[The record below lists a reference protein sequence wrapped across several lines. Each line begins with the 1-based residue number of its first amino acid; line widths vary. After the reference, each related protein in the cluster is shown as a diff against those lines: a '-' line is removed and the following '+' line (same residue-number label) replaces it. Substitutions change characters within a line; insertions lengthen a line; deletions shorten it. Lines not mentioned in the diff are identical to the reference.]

1 MRTLRRAALAGTLL
15 VPLSATGQAP
25 TTAAE
30 TEAAFL
36 AECEEGEGVYIPPGE
51 CEAVAA
57 RRRAVTRARLVAA
70 ALEAG
75 STVEEVAGQFG
86 LTAEEALALELE
98 QAGAASE

>member
-1 MRTLRRAALAGTLL
+1 MGSLLRVALVAGLL
-15 VPLSATGQAP
+15 VPLSATGQ
-25 TTAAE
+25 TQTAEE

-36 AECEEGEGVYIPPGE
+36 AECTQGEGVYIPPGE

-57 RRRAVTRARLVAA
+57 RRRAVKRARLVAS

-75 STVEEVAGQFG
+75 STLEEVAEQLG

-98 QAGAASE
+98 QGGAVSE